1 MPFQH
6 QRRGAPAPKRALV
19 ATISAVSLFIL
30 ALFALAQLSSTPAE
44 GKFAARFQNA
54 GHGDNPFLSKSRAT
68 ATGDKYLIGV
78 GKADIT
84 GPVVEINFAGYANT
98 EQIGSGLRQRIYARS
113 FIIGEVGTSNRF
125 VYLILDAM
133 CGDTAVRNGI
143 LEGLAAL
150 GSDYSVYGQS
160 NVAVTGTHSHSGPG
174 GWFNYLL
181 PQITSLGFDHQG
193 YQALVDGAL
202 LSIKRAHESLQEGYL
217 DFGTTHISE
226 ANINRSPYS
235 YLANPESE
243 RVQYTD
249 DVDKTLTLLRFQRAS
264 DSKNIGVLT
273 WFPVHP
279 TSMLGNNTHV
289 TGDNKGL
296 AAYLFEQS
304 VKGNDQA
311 ADGFVAGF
319 SQANVGD
326 TTPNILGAWCE
337 DGSGQQCD
345 FQTSTCADGKSQSC
359 HGRGPFF
366 RKLDLGVSSCF
377 DIASKQFSGAKGLYD
392 SFDSESTPVVG
403 STVRSFHYFQDM
415 QYYKFPL
422 DNGTVVQTCPAA
434 LGYSFAAGTSD
445 WPGAFD
451 FTQGDEGAPNNPLW
465 QVVSGLLR
473 VPSAEQK
480 KCQGQKPILLDVGEM
495 SLPYAWSANI
505 VDVQSFRVG
514 QFIIVVSP
522 SEASTMAGRRWRN
535 AVKAAASASSITGN
549 HEPFVVLGG
558 PANSYAHYVTTPEEY
573 NVQRYE
579 GASTLYGPWELPAY
593 INLTLRGLPYL
604 DSAAS
609 GSPPPGP
616 TPPDNREKSFSF
628 ITGVVLDATPPGK
641 SFGAVTSQPAASS
654 TRGSVVSATFVG
666 ANPRNNLRLEG
677 TFAAVEKLGSDG
689 ATWTQVLSDNDWRL
703 VYSWKRTNGVLGYSE
718 VTITWETG
726 DDDAAGT
733 YRIKY
738 NGDSKPLIG
747 NIKAFTGTT
756 DAFKLT

>member
-1 MPFQH
+1 MPLQQH
-6 QRRGAPAPKRALV
+6 RRRVPAPKRALV
-19 ATISAVSLFIL
+19 ATVSA
-30 ALFALAQLSSTPAE
+30 
-44 GKFAARFQNA
+44 GKFAARFE
-54 GHGDNPFLSKSRAT
+54 GLKHGDNPFLSEPRA
-68 ATGDKYLIGV
+68 AAAGDKYLIGV

-84 GPVVEINFAGYANT
+84 GPVVEVNFAGYANT

-113 FIIGEVGTSNRF
+113 FIIGEVGTNSRF
-125 VYLILDAM
+125 IYVILDAM

-143 LEGLAAL
+143 LEGLAAM
-150 GSDYSVYGQS
+150 GSGYSMYGQS

-181 PQITSLGFDHQG
+181 PLITSFGFDRQG
-193 YQALVDGAL
+193 YQAIVDGAV

-217 DFGTTHISE
+217 DFGTTQISD
-226 ANINRSPYS
+226 ANANRSPYS

-264 DSKNIGVLT
+264 DGKNIGVLT
-273 WFPVHP
+273 WFAVHP

-289 TGDNKGL
+289 SGDNKGL

-304 VKGNDQA
+304 VKDNSQA

-326 TTPNILGAWCE
+326 TTPNILGAYCE
-337 DGSGQQCD
+337 DGSGQKCD
-345 FQTSTCADGKSQSC
+345 FQTSTCADGKSQAC
-359 HGRGPFF
+359 HGRGPLFQ
-366 RKLDLGVSSCF
+366 KLDLGVSSCF
-377 DIASKQFSGAKGLYD
+377 EIGKRQFSGAKELYD
-392 SFDSESTPVVG
+392 SFDSKSTAVVG
-403 STVRSFHYFQDM
+403 SSVRSFHYFQDM

-422 DNGTVVQTCPAA
+422 DNGTMVQTCPAA

-451 FTQGDEGAPNNPLW
+451 FTQGDEGAPNNPFW

-480 KCQGQKPILLDVGEM
+480 RCQGPKPILLDVGEM

-514 QFIIVVSP
+514 QFIIIISP
-522 SEASTMAGRRWRN
+522 SEATTMAGRRWRN
-535 AVKAAASASSITGN
+535 AVKAAASESSLTGD
-549 HEPFVVLGG
+549 HEPYVILGG
-558 PANSYAHYVTTPEEY
+558 PANSYAHYVATPEEY
-573 NVQRYE
+573 AVQRYE
-579 GASTLYGPWELPAY
+579 AASTLYGQWELPAY

-604 DSAAS
+604 AQSAS

-616 TPPDNREKSFSF
+616 SPPDNREKTFSF
-628 ITGVVLDATPPGK
+628 IAGVVLDATPAGK
-641 SFGAVTSQPAASS
+641 SFGAVTKQPASS
-654 TRGSVVSATFVG
+654 YARGAVISTTFVG

-689 ATWTQVLSDNDWRL
+689 TTWTQVLSDNDWRL
-703 VYSWKRTNGVLGYSE
+703 VYSWKRTNAVLGHSE
-718 VTITWETG
+718 VTVDWETG
-726 DDDAAGT
+726 QQDAAGT

-738 NGDSKPLIG
+738 YGDSKPLIG
-747 NIKAFTGTT
+747 KIKAFEGTSNT
-756 DAFKLT
+756 FTLT

>member
-6 QRRGAPAPKRALV
+6 YRGVPAPKRALV
-19 ATISAVSLFIL
+19 ATISARSP
-30 ALFALAQLSSTPAE
+30 APAE
-44 GKFAARFQNA
+44 GRFAARFQSPEHA
-54 GHGDNPFLSKSRAT
+54 DNPFLSKPRA
-68 ATGDKYLIGV
+68 AAAGDKYLLGV

-98 EQIGSGLRQRIYARS
+98 EQIGSGLRQRVYARS
-113 FIIGEVGTSNRF
+113 FIIGEVGTNNRF
-125 VYLILDAM
+125 VYVILDAM
-133 CGDTAVRNGI
+133 CGDTAVRNGV
-143 LEGLAAL
+143 LEGLAAM
-150 GSDYSVYGQS
+150 GSGYAMYGQS

-181 PQITSLGFDHQG
+181 PQITSLGFDRQG
-193 YQALVDGAL
+193 YQAIVDGAV

-217 DFGTTHISE
+217 DFGTTHISD

-243 RVQYTD
+243 RAQYTD

-264 DSKNIGVLT
+264 DGKNIGVLT

-304 VKGNDQA
+304 VKGNSQA

-337 DGSGQQCD
+337 DGSGQMCD

-359 HGRGPFF
+359 HGRGPQFQ
-366 RKLDLGVSSCF
+366 KPDLGVSSCF
-377 DIASKQFSGAKGLYD
+377 EIGSRQFSGAKELYD
-392 SFDSESTPVVG
+392 SFDSKSTAVVG
-403 STVRSFHYFQDM
+403 SSVRSFHYFQDM

-422 DNGTVVQTCPAA
+422 DNGTMVQTCPAA

-480 KCQGQKPILLDVGEM
+480 KCQGPKPILLDVGEM

-514 QFIIVVSP
+514 QFIIIVSP

-535 AVKAAASASSITGN
+535 AVKAAAAESSLTGN
-549 HEPFVVLGG
+549 HEPFVILGG

-573 NVQRYE
+573 AVQRYE
-579 GASTLYGPWELPAY
+579 GASTLYGQWELPAY

-604 DSAAS
+604 ASTAS
-609 GSPPPGP
+609 GSPPLGP
-616 TPPDNREKSFSF
+616 SPPDNREKSLSF
-628 ITGVVLDATPPGK
+628 ITPVVLDAAPAGK
-641 SFGAVTSQPAASS
+641 AFGAVTKQPPSS
-654 TRGSVVSATFVG
+654 SARGSVISATFVG

-677 TFAAVEKLGSDG
+677 TFAAVERLGDG
-689 ATWTQVLSDNDWRL
+689 GTWTQVLSDADWRL
-703 VYSWKRTNGVLGYSE
+703 VYSWKRTNFVLGYSE
-718 VTITWETG
+718 VTVAWETG
-726 DDDAAGT
+726 ELDVPGT
-733 YRIKY
+733 YRIRY
-738 NGDSKPLIG
+738 YGDAKALVG
-747 NIKAFTGTT
+747 GVKAFTGTSE
-756 DAFKLT
+756 AFVVT